1 MKQIIVIG
9 DNSSTNLGD
18 PILTR
23 STYYIVKKIVA
34 EDDYEV
40 SIFDIAGR
48 IISSQTR
55 NIFGGFMQFSEEIS
69 KSKIFLN
76 NVLNDLKSI
85 VGWFKSGKRDFLNRL
100 QGNNIQNGVLFI
112 IAGGALISSSL
123 FYAFR
128 INAIIQIAK
137 YYNGRVVFNAVGIE
151 KSIRNFG
158 LAKYIV
164 RHYLRQPEVIAFSTR
179 DHVEDVPFI
188 TKNKKF
194 AIQIPDP
201 ALFAAEAFSVE
212 KNESDVIGLSVISYQ
227 AYQSVIFNDRRMQ
240 IFSVEDLF
248 SFWSNII
255 NGFIVSGQ
263 KFKILTNGG
272 GKDYDTATQLCRRMN
287 LSTEEYL
294 LPLPKEARQLVD
306 QLSQFRIIIAHR
318 LHALIV
324 STSLKIP
331 VIPVIWSD
339 KVRAFADMIK
349 NEYAVW
355 PSTDINVVELIKS
368 ITFDNNII
376 QKLKKQSFV
385 YIRDAIK
392 QSEL

>member
-1 MKQIIVIG
+1 M
-9 DNSSTNLGD
+9 
-18 PILTR
+18 
-23 STYYIVKKIVA
+23 
-34 EDDYEV
+34 
-40 SIFDIAGR
+40 
-48 IISSQTR
+48 
-55 NIFGGFMQFSEEIS
+55 
-69 KSKIFLN
+69 
-76 NVLNDLKSI
+76 
-85 VGWFKSGKRDFLNRL
+85 
-100 QGNNIQNGVLFI
+100 
-112 IAGGALISSSL
+112 
-123 FYAFR
+123 
-128 INAIIQIAK
+128 
-137 YYNGRVVFNAVGIE
+137 FNAVGIE

-227 AYQSVIFNDRRMQ
+227 AYQSVIFNGRRMQ

-272 GKDYDTATQLCRRMN
+272 GKDYETATQLCRQMN

-294 LPLPKEARQLVD
+294 LPLPKNAQQLIN
-306 QLSQFRIIIAHR
+306 QLS
-318 LHALIV
+318 
-324 STSLKIP
+324 
-331 VIPVIWSD
+331 
-339 KVRAFADMIK
+339 
-349 NEYAVW
+349 
-355 PSTDINVVELIKS
+355 
-368 ITFDNNII
+368 
-376 QKLKKQSFV
+376 
-385 YIRDAIK
+385 
-392 QSEL
+392 